1 MQQEEG
7 PRAQKTAGDG
17 ELRIGIGRAQIGEG
31 TQGFKMGFEFNSRH
45 NRKPREG
52 FKRQSE

>member
-1 MQQEEG
+1 MQQKEG
-7 PRAQKTAGDG
+7 QRAQKMAGGG
-17 ELRIGIGRAQIGEG
+17 ELRIGVGRAQIREG